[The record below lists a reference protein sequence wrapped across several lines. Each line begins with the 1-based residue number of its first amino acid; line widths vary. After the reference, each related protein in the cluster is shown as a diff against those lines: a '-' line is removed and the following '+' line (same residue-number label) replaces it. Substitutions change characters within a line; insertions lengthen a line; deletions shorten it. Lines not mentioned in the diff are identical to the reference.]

1 MDSNISDRR
10 KLKPKNQCEIKKFF
24 TKVGDSSSP
33 GILPMPIKEESSIN
47 FDTIQYNE
55 TTTWTAIGA
64 SATSQSLRSNSTAAT
79 ENSNCSSESNASN
92 SSLQL
97 EQGNSSKSCPD
108 LTEPESNDTGVVVC
122 SELID
127 LLSLRPLWN
136 FLHTAHIHQF
146 NE

>member
-1 MDSNISDRR
+1 MDSNISGRR
-10 KLKPKNQCEIKKFF
+10 KLKPNNQCEINKFF

-47 FDTIQYNE
+47 FDAIQYNE

-64 SATSQSLRSNSTAAT
+64 TSLRSNSIAT
-79 ENSNCSSESNASN
+79 TETSSCSSGSNASN

-97 EQGNSSKSCPD
+97 DQGNSLISSPD
-108 LTEPESNDTGVVVC
+108 LTEPESNDTEVVVC

-127 LLSLRPLWN
+127 LLSFRPLWN
-136 FLHTAHIHQF
+136 FLHTAHTHQF